1 MDGNH
6 REQLLSDVCTS
17 AHLRQTSLTL
27 LGGNT
32 NERKSVGRAKSSL
45 RHSAT
50 SKWRVIFTTF
60 AVTFDTNIM
69 WLCPKLL
76 CPGLTDSL
84 IYIFMPASVDASKVW
99 WEQVIKALFF
109 AKLIVVIK
117 DCGDRGR
124 RRSAPSMHH
133 FFAACSSL
141 SRDAR
146 ISSRHL
152 LHQSH
157 LHALQRKLLSCTL
170 NWDYTLLAATHSWW
184 SCELSSV
191 LSLPQIYW
199 LRTLDGTSVLHLPSH
214 HSLTRTQD
222 TSAPCLGQQLL
233 NQEGAISLVPASD
246 LEVWLWCPSSNNRH
260 QNYPAR
266 KPETRLCVQLWAV
279 QSGNKYCP
287 ELCKN
292 IFE

>member
-184 SCELSSV
+184 LCELSSV

-199 LRTLDGTSVLHLPSH
+199 LRTLDGTSVRRSCTFLPITH
-214 HSLTRTQD
+214 
-222 TSAPCLGQQLL
+222 
-233 NQEGAISLVPASD
+233 
-246 LEVWLWCPSSNNRH
+246 
-260 QNYPAR
+260 
-266 KPETRLCVQLWAV
+266 
-279 QSGNKYCP
+279 
-287 ELCKN
+287 
-292 IFE
+292 

>member
-124 RRSAPSMHH
+124 RRSAPS
-133 FFAACSSL
+133 FLCCL
-141 SRDAR
+141 Q
-146 ISSRHL
+146 
-152 LHQSH
+152 QSQ
-157 LHALQRKLLSCTL
+157 QRCPDLLS
-170 NWDYTLLAATHSWW
+170 
-184 SCELSSV
+184 
-191 LSLPQIYW
+191 
-199 LRTLDGTSVLHLPSH
+199 PS
-214 HSLTRTQD
+214 
-222 TSAPCLGQQLL
+222 
-233 NQEGAISLVPASD
+233 
-246 LEVWLWCPSSNNRH
+246 PSSESPSRPSEEAPFLH
-260 QNYPAR
+260 
-266 KPETRLCVQLWAV
+266 
-279 QSGNKYCP
+279 S
-287 ELCKN
+287 
-292 IFE
+292 